1 MQGEGHIPAEDKQHL
16 RMQGE
21 DSIPTE
27 TLILHA
33 QSSEFSVS

>member
-1 MQGEGHIPAEDKQHL
+1 MQGEDHMPAEDKHQL

-21 DSIPTE
+21 DSIPSE